1 MAVMNAYKDINE
13 GSDKVWAIES
23 SVRDL
28 QADGD
33 TATGDVDVDG
43 EDL

>member
-1 MAVMNAYKDINE
+1 MNE

-28 QADGD
+28 QSDGD
-33 TATGDVDVDG
+33 VTVGDDG
-43 EDL
+43 DDGDDY